1 MPRTLPNIV
10 SVLSIIGLFVGI
22 YLFFNVQQIAAKT
35 SLSESKP
42 DVTVSATIGEY
53 YLSVSGYIS
62 PFASVALII
71 DGIYYRGT
79 VADAN
84 GNFSITGV
92 RIKSGLTG
100 FCLQA
105 KDYHN
110 LGESYSCFKIPPVG
124 GNVTKKDIFLPPT
137 LAIERSE
144 IAAGSRVL
152 AYGYTMPGATVRLH
166 IAGRIL
172 TVTADNTGYFVVT
185 IEGLSA
191 GEYQLYADAT
201 YNGHDSVSPSR
212 FLKLRALSL
221 WEQFLAFLRDIWKYI
236 TGLLVGTGIGLL
248 WVGMP
253 IIILIFILLVKLWP
267 EKFSIIYNS
276 KLLAIFSRRR
286 RKNLHHSW
294 FVGY

>member
-1 MPRTLPNIV
+1 MQKKLPIIAFFS
-10 SVLSIIGLFVGI
+10 SVCTVLFLSM
-22 YLFFNVQQIAAKT
+22 FFYAAQQVTAKT
-35 SLSESKP
+35 TLSETKP
-42 DVTVSATIGEY
+42 EVTVSATIGEY

-110 LGESYSCFKIPPVG
+110 LGESYSCFKIPPAS

-152 AYGYTMPGATVRLH
+152 AFGYTMPGATVRLH

-172 TVTADNTGYFVVT
+172 TVTADKTGYFVVT
-185 IEGLSA
+185 IDGLSA

-201 YNGHDSVSPSR
+201 YNGHDSVAPSR

-221 WEQFLAFLRDIWKYI
+221 WEQFLAFLREIWKFI
-236 TGLLVGTGIGLL
+236 VGLLVGTGIGLL

-276 KLLAIFSRRR
+276 KLLAIFAGRR
-286 RKNLHHSW
+286 RKKLHHAW